1 MRRRKT
7 AVSSHH
13 IAIWMW
19 ALAVYIRVKVFG
31 DTRKQMF
38 LPLLSHIFLFLSTIF
53 IHHLIFNKIMSN
65 EESLLAL
72 LQESLGYGQRTNAP
86 IIINNNYFNAP
97 VGQHNDHVESVN
109 FSMGKDG
116 SISYQHIRRTG
127 QETIP
132 LELIMKAVEQTM
144 TQGLWWASTAWAV
157 VYRIYQIMGY
167 AGSIRQFVR
176 DVADWPFERDPEYE
190 CNYDAVCKPIR
201 SGKLSGTPDVWASN
215 GATDQYVILGEELLK
230 ELEKES

>member
-65 EESLLAL
+65 EEESLLAL
-72 LQESLGYGQRTNAP
+72 LQESLGNGQRTNVP

-109 FSMGKDG
+109 LSASSG
-116 SISYQHIRRTG
+116 
-127 QETIP
+127 
-132 LELIMKAVEQTM
+132 
-144 TQGLWWASTAWAV
+144 GL
-157 VYRIYQIMGY
+157 
-167 AGSIRQFVR
+167 
-176 DVADWPFERDPEYE
+176 
-190 CNYDAVCKPIR
+190 VCC
-201 SGKLSGTPDVWASN
+201 
-215 GATDQYVILGEELLK
+215 EE
-230 ELEKES
+230 

>member
-1 MRRRKT
+1 
-7 AVSSHH
+7 
-13 IAIWMW
+13 
-19 ALAVYIRVKVFG
+19 
-31 DTRKQMF
+31 
-38 LPLLSHIFLFLSTIF
+38 
-53 IHHLIFNKIMSN
+53 MSN

-72 LQESLGYGQRTNAP
+72 LQESLGNGQRTNAP

-157 VYRIYQIMGY
+157 VYRIYQIKGY

-201 SGKLSGTPDVWASN
+201 SGKLSGTSDVWASN